1 MHTKLQSIPALSL
14 AFLAA
19 AEGSPTSAG
28 VAELEKLLH
37 PVLSGSLLLL
47 LLAEPLFVDRATV
60 FTASLLDLVLGVLSS
75 GTDTLPPLS
84 CDH

>member
-1 MHTKLQSIPALSL
+1 MHAKLQSIPALSL

-19 AEGSPTSAG
+19 AEASPPSAG
-28 VAELEKLLH
+28 VAELEKLLC

-47 LLAEPLFVDRATV
+47 LLAEPLLLDRATV
-60 FTASLLDLVLGVLSS
+60 FTTSLLDLFRGALSS